1 MKPEDRLRQM
11 RKERNLRQEVVA
23 RALGISLSTYVGYEC
38 GQIPQNKTTREDIC
52 AFYGISVDELYGDD
66 VFRRCKWCGNPI
78 TGNRRSYCSD
88 VCEKQSKR
96 EKRRQE
102 RAEAKRYCF
111 VCGKQIPGGSSRS
124 KYCSNRCQKIAHK
137 QGRITIE
144 EPERWDSRSGET
156 YRDHQLRTYKIPGTN
171 MTIEEAVRIS
181 PHRRNDA

>member
-23 RALGISLSTYVGYEC
+23 RALGLPLSTYVGYEC
-38 GQIPQNKTTREDIC
+38 GQIPQSESVREDIS
-52 AFYGISVDELYGDD
+52 AFYGISVEELYGNN
-66 VFRRCKWCGNPI
+66 VFPKCVWCGNPL
-78 TGNRRSYCSD
+78 TGKRRSYCSKE
-88 VCEKQSKR
+88 CEKQATM

-111 VCGKQIPGGSSRS
+111 VCGKQIPAGSSRS
-124 KYCSNRCQKIAHK
+124 KYCSDRCCKIADK
-137 QGRITIE
+137 RGRITIE

-156 YRDHQLRTYKIPGTN
+156 YRDHQLRTYKVPGTN

-181 PHRRNDA
+181 PHRRNGV